1 MKNETGLNRLSKVN
15 PSHHTKHIR
24 RINMKVY
31 KFIFITECKRI
42 DEYIINAKNI
52 WIAINKAKAEFN
64 MLYSDRI
71 VEQMYIYKL

>member
-1 MKNETGLNRLSKVN
+1 MK
-15 PSHHTKHIR
+15 I
-24 RINMKVY
+24 Y
-31 KFIFITECKRI
+31 KFVFITKGKRI
-42 DEYIINAKNI
+42 DECIINAKNI

>member
-1 MKNETGLNRLSKVN
+1 
-15 PSHHTKHIR
+15 
-24 RINMKVY
+24 MKVY
-31 KFIFITECKRI
+31 KFVFITECKRI
-42 DEYIINAKNI
+42 DECIINAKNI